1 MEPVISLQPEWNP
14 EWRTMLEGI
23 YQGRNLYS
31 FSSGQTV
38 PLYSH
43 VVWVVCRGV
52 VLLSSSHSNG
62 DEVVVGL
69 AVQSMPFSSLF
80 SVLQPYQAIALSDLD
95 LMRLTITEIEQ
106 SPQLNLELCRH
117 LRRRLQQTEKMLA
130 LANHRRVEE
139 RLKQLLILL
148 RQDIGQ
154 PIPEGTRLAV
164 RLTHQHLASA
174 IGSTR
179 VTVTKTLGQLEA
191 EGWLITGR
199 DRHIILRH

>member
-1 MEPVISLQPEWNP
+1 MEPVITPEWNP
-14 EWRTMLEGI
+14 AWRELLEGI
-23 YQGRNLYS
+23 YQGRNLYT
-31 FSSGQTV
+31 FLSGQTV
-38 PLYSH
+38 PLYPH

-52 VLLSSSHSNG
+52 ALLSSCHSNG

-69 AVQSMPFSSLF
+69 AVQSMPFGSLF
-80 SVLQPYQAIALSDLD
+80 SLLQPYQAIALCDLD
-95 LMRLTITEIEQ
+95 LMRLTIAEIEQ

-139 RLKQLLILL
+139 RLKQLLLML
-148 RQDIGQ
+148 QQDIGQ
-154 PIPEGTRLAV
+154 SIPEGIRLTV
-164 RLTHQHLASA
+164 RLTHQQLASA

-179 VTVTKTLGQLEA
+179 VTVTKTMGQLEE

-199 DRHIILRH
+199 DRHIILRG